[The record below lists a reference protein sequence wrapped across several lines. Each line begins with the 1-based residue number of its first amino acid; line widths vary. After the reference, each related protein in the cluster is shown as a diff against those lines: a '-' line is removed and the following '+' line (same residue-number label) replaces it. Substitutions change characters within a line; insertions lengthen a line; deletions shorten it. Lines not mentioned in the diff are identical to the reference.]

1 MGYVHKVYEYNRN
14 KRVNSSFRKFFHGSG
29 FLDDPDSEKN
39 SDPDPGNNLDYAVDP
54 NESGSAKLLLKDL

>member
-1 MGYVHKVYEYNRN
+1 MNPDPENPN
-14 KRVNSSFRKFFHGSG
+14 PNSGK
-29 FLDDPDSEKN
+29 KN